1 MFGNSFAG
9 TVAMTGTAAMLNT
22 GIQSAW
28 ILLAGVTLFTGGL
41 VMKSIVPMEE
51 F

>member
-1 MFGNSFAG
+1 MFGNSLAG
-9 TVAMTGTAAMLNT
+9 TAAVGGTAAMLST

-28 ILLAGVTLFTGGL
+28 ILLAGVTLFTAGL
-41 VMKSIVPMEE
+41 VVKSIVPKDE